1 MKITMLQDKKGFD
14 IMKLNRTNKLSSPR
28 KSLGG
33 LNRKQTL
40 QCYIVLAFPIL
51 GLLVF
56 TLYPMGWAAQKA
68 WFYYTGAPSET
79 RFVGWSNFIKIFTQD
94 STYWQVWLNTIKF
107 ALYKLP
113 MEIPVALIL
122 ALLLQRKIAGKG
134 LFRAIYFMPTVVS
147 VAIIGIIFSNIFD
160 YFGLFNALL
169 IKVGI
174 IDAPIEWFANKNTA
188 MFVLALGSAW
198 CTFGTNVLYF
208 IAAFSN
214 VPNEL
219 YEAASIDGATKLQQF
234 FHISLPMISPVMSTI
249 LLLAI
254 NGTLHTNEYV
264 LVTTGGAPGGSTYT
278 VMSYLAGKFLPGF
291 AEQSV
296 NIGYGCALSIVT
308 SVIMCLIAIGY
319 SKLSNRLKNVY

>member
-1 MKITMLQDKKGFD
+1 MKTILSQDEKGKF
-14 IMKLNRTNKLSSPR
+14 IMKLNRTKRLIPPR

-33 LNRKQTL
+33 INRKQTL

-56 TLYPMGWAAQKA
+56 TLYPMCWAAHKA
-68 WFYYTGAPSET
+68 WFYYTGAPSQT
-79 RFVGWSNFIKIFTQD
+79 RFVGWNNFINIFTQD
-94 STYWQVWLNTIKF
+94 TTYWRLWLNTIKF

-134 LFRAIYFMPTVVS
+134 VFRAIYFMPTVVS
-147 VAIIGIIFSNIFD
+147 VAIVGIIFSNIFD
-160 YFGLFNALL
+160 YFGLLNAWLVK
-169 IKVGI
+169 IGI
-174 IDAPIEWFANKNTA
+174 LDEAVEWFSNKNTS

-208 IAAFSN
+208 IAAFAN

-219 YEAASIDGATKLQQF
+219 YEASSLDGANKLQQF

-254 NGTLHTNEYV
+254 NGTLHTNEYI

-278 VMSYLAGKFLPGF
+278 VMSYLAGKYLPGF
-291 AEQSV
+291 AESAV

-308 SVIMCLIAIGY
+308 SILMCLIAIGY
-319 SKLSNRLKNVY
+319 SKLSNKLKNVY